1 MFNVDG
7 VCNLSTSV
15 SLTLRMDFYSK
26 GDVSNRE
33 RNRECTLELKKN
45 EY

>member
-7 VCNLSTSV
+7 VCNLSTF

-33 RNRECTLELKKN
+33 RNDVSLELKKN

>member
-15 SLTLRMDFYSK
+15 SLTLRMDFYSCNYRDPCVQ
-26 GDVSNRE
+26 G
-33 RNRECTLELKKN
+33 
-45 EY
+45 

>member
-33 RNRECTLELKKN
+33 RNDVSLELKKN